1 MKDGMPETLQEAII
15 LFADEDT
22 AHEFLVNI
30 RWPEGP
36 QCPFCA
42 TYNVRQ
48 LSTRRVFRCKAKGCR
63 KDFTAK
69 RGTIFED
76 SPISLGKWFAAA
88 WLIINCKNGISS
100 YEIARDLNVC
110 QKTGWFMLHRI
121 RRAMKAGSFDK
132 KLCGTIEADETFIGG
147 KLKNMHKSKR
157 EKINPTGKR
166 GGIGKAIVHGILE
179 RDGEVRT
186 QVIEN
191 LSEEFRIGSI
201 RANTEEGSTVMTDLG
216 CSHVGGEFVHEFIN
230 HQEEYVRGNVHTNGI
245 ENFWSLL
252 KRGISGT
259 YVSVEPFHLS
269 AYVDEQ
275 AFRFN
280 QRKDNDAGRFVKAMS
295 QVAGRRLT
303 YADLTRK
310 PSVN

>member
-15 LFADEDT
+15 VFADEDT
-22 AHEFLVNI
+22 AHQFLVNI

-36 QCPFCA
+36 QCPSCG
-42 TYNVRQ
+42 TDNVRL

-76 SPISLGKWFAAA
+76 SPITLGKWFAAA
-88 WLIINCKNGISS
+88 WLIINCKNGVSS

-110 QKTGWFMLHRI
+110 QKTAWFMLHRI

-132 KLCGTIEADETFIGG
+132 KLCGIIEADETFIGG

-157 EKINPTGKR
+157 ERINPTGAR

-179 RDGEVRT
+179 RDGEVRA

-191 LSEEFRIGSI
+191 LSESLRIGSI
-201 RANTEEGSTVMTDLG
+201 RKNTEEGSTVMTDFG
-216 CSHVGGEFVHEFIN
+216 CSDVGGEFVHEFIN

-269 AYVDEQ
+269 AYFDEQ

-280 QRKDNDAGRFVKAMS
+280 QRKDNDAGRFAKAMS

-310 PSVN
+310 PVVN